1 MSDPRTDHG
10 QKLGNGSAPVRR
22 PDRSPVRARSP
33 SPARAAALARRDNE
47 VACPYLR
54 ALIKRQTRELPCCG
68 VLFCPLLLLRVR
80 SASASGVG
88 TKQELSSAPRSLRPA
103 ANAIDAT
110 SHRSPTRRPRIVDE
124 LESRGRKVTHWAWW
138 AFPTDLCGASEPP
151 PETKVSSPA
160 AAAELLARGPV
171 DRWRRVLELVCDLS
185 ERRGELVRARVLGS

>member
-10 QKLGNGSAPVRR
+10 QKLGNGSA
-22 PDRSPVRARSP
+22 RARSP

-68 VLFCPLLLLRVR
+68 VLFCPCDRTSSSSSGPR
-80 SASASGVG
+80 RPRASARNRAQGASV
-88 TKQELSSAPRSLRPA
+88 SSAPRSLRPA

-185 ERRGELVRARVLGS
+185 ERRGGLVRARVLGS

>member
-1 MSDPRTDHG
+1 M
-10 QKLGNGSAPVRR
+10 
-22 PDRSPVRARSP
+22 
-33 SPARAAALARRDNE
+33 
-47 VACPYLR
+47 
-54 ALIKRQTRELPCCG
+54 
-68 VLFCPLLLLRVR
+68 
-80 SASASGVG
+80 
-88 TKQELSSAPRSLRPA
+88 RPA
-103 ANAIDAT
+103 ADAIDAT

-185 ERRGELVRARVLGS
+185 ERRGELVRARVIGSESRR